1 MIKMVTIDLDGTLF
15 DNHKVISKENKEALA
30 KAREKGCYIVLA
42 TGRPYDGVK
51 ATLDELNLN
60 TENDYVITYN
70 GGKILNAKTKEVI
83 FSSTIDG
90 IFVKELYK
98 EALKQNVDIHAF
110 RANEELITPKHNP
123 YTDVE
128 ATINHITDNLFD
140 FNNIL
145 DSDLFIKAM
154 LVSSDENVTR
164 ITPIYKEYYDGK
176 YQVLRSAKIFLEFLN
191 KDTNKG
197 KALEYLASYLNI
209 KLSETMAIGDAD
221 NDISMIKTSGVGVAM
236 ANSFKE
242 VLDVADFVTKSNLE
256 SGVAYAIEKFVL

>member
-1 MIKMVTIDLDGTLF
+1 MITIDLDGTLF
-15 DNHKVISKENKEALA
+15 DDKKNVSKENYEAIQMA
-30 KAREKGCYIVLA
+30 KEKGCYVVIA

-51 ATLDELNLN
+51 GLLEQLNLN

-70 GGKILNAKTKEVI
+70 GGKILNSKTKEII

-90 IFVKELYK
+90 IFVKELY
-98 EALKQNVDIHAF
+98 EESLKQNVDIHAF

-128 ATINHITDNLFD
+128 ANINHINDSLFD

-154 LVSSDENVTR
+154 LVSKDEDITR
-164 ITPIYKEYYDGK
+164 ITPLYKEKYDGR

-197 KALEYLASYLNI
+197 KALEYLANYLNI

-242 VLDVADFVTKSNLE
+242 VLEVADFVTKSNLE
-256 SGVAYAIEKFVL
+256 SGVAYAIKKFVL

>member
-1 MIKMVTIDLDGTLF
+1 MITIDLDGTLF
-15 DNHKVISKENKEALA
+15 DDKKNVSKENYEAIQMA
-30 KAREKGCYIVLA
+30 KEKGCYVVIA
-42 TGRPYDGVK
+42 KGRPYDGVK
-51 ATLDELNLN
+51 ELLEQLNLN

-70 GGKILNAKTKEVI
+70 GGKILNSKTKEII

-90 IFVKELYK
+90 IFVKELY
-98 EALKQNVDIHAF
+98 EESLKQNVDIHAF
-110 RANEELITPKHNP
+110 KANEELITPKHNP

-128 ATINHITDNLFD
+128 ANINHINDNLFD
-140 FNNIL
+140 FKNIL

-154 LVSSDENVTR
+154 LVSKDEDITR
-164 ITPIYKEYYDGK
+164 ITPLYKEKYDGR

-197 KALEYLASYLNI
+197 KALEYLANYLNI

-256 SGVAYAIEKFVL
+256 SGVAYAIKKFVL

>member
-1 MIKMVTIDLDGTLF
+1 MIKMITIDLDGTLF

-90 IFVKELYK
+90 IFVKELYQ

-140 FNNIL
+140 FNDIL

-164 ITPIYKEYYDGK
+164 ITPTYKEYYDGK

-256 SGVAYAIEKFVL
+256 SGVAYAIKKYVL